1 MYHEFI
7 KIKKED
13 IPNRFNYSLISNY
26 TSIKVSD
33 DIILNNSLF
42 LKGYNT
48 FKVYWH
54 NKGEGLDY
62 YGNTII
68 PTESLEKFIEN
79 IEQVK
84 CKPKYKQQLKDL
96 IELCRKAIEEDKY
109 VIHFGI

>member
-13 IPNRFNYSLISNY
+13 IPNRFNYNLISNY

-68 PTESLEKFIEN
+68 FSYIYSSTVLSS
-79 IEQVK
+79 
-84 CKPKYKQQLKDL
+84 
-96 IELCRKAIEEDKY
+96 
-109 VIHFGI
+109 VISSSVSSCASDSSFPASSIRSSPVSCASS

>member
-42 LKGYNT
+42 ITHLKYIGIIKE
-48 FKVYWH
+48 KV
-54 NKGEGLDY
+54 L
-62 YGNTII
+62 II
-68 PTESLEKFIEN
+68 MEI
-79 IEQVK
+79 
-84 CKPKYKQQLKDL
+84 QLYRL
-96 IELCRKAIEEDKY
+96 NR
-109 VIHFGI
+109 

>member
-26 TSIKVSD
+26 KSIKVSD

-42 LKGYNT
+42 LKGYTT

-54 NKGEGLDY
+54 NK
-62 YGNTII
+62 
-68 PTESLEKFIEN
+68 SFIEN